1 MNTKTIIG
9 LEIHVELATKTKMFC
24 ACANEFGAIPN
35 TNVCPVCLGH
45 PGALPVMN
53 KRAVELAL
61 TAGMAFNCQIDRN
74 QKMDRKKYFYP
85 DLTKGYQITQYDKP
99 FAKEGYVELSNGKK
113 IGLIEIHMEEDTGK
127 SNHDEDGKVL
137 MDYNRAGVPLIEI
150 VTKPEMNSPEEAR
163 EFVETLAS
171 NLRFLGVSDCI
182 MAEGSMRCDVNI
194 NIVDLDN
201 NIKTNIAEIKNIN
214 SIKAIENALEYEQ
227 KRQIE
232 LLAKGETGVK
242 ETRRWD
248 DELLETVHMRLKET
262 GNDYRFAIDGDI
274 PEIFI
279 SEEFI
284 KEIEDNIPEL
294 PKDKLQRYIN
304 DYKMS
309 EYDASQL
316 ANDRELAGLFEKTNQ
331 IVNDPKITANWIL
344 SELSR
349 RLNETEK
356 SPSTMQL
363 SVENFAKLINLA
375 KDNKINNNVAKKLL
389 RDIFESNEDPE
400 KLAKERNLL
409 QISDSNFLA
418 SIVDEVLSEN
428 KESIEDIKNGKDRA
442 FGYLVGQ
449 AMKKTKG
456 KGNPQEIN
464 ALLKEKIGEWE

>member
-24 ACANEFGAIPN
+24 GCANEFGAIPN

-99 FAKEGYVELSNGKK
+99 FAKDGYVELSNGKK

-274 PEIFI
+274 PEISI
-279 SEEFI
+279 SEEYL
-284 KEIEDNIPEL
+284 KEIKDKIPEL

-316 ANDRELAGLFEKTNQ
+316 ANDRELAGLFERTNQ

-409 QISDSNFLA
+409 QISDSNLLA

-464 ALLKEKIGEWE
+464 ALLKEKIGELE

>member
-194 NIVDLDN
+194 NIVDLDH

-274 PEIFI
+274 PEIFM

-316 ANDRELAGLFEKTNQ
+316 ANDRELAELFEKTNQ

-356 SPSTMQL
+356 SPSTMEL

-389 RDIFESNEDPE
+389 RDVFESNEDPE

-464 ALLKEKIGEWE
+464 ALLKEKIGELE

>member
-389 RDIFESNEDPE
+389 RDIFESDEDPE

-464 ALLKEKIGEWE
+464 ALLKEKIGELE

>member
-24 ACANEFGAIPN
+24 GCANEFGAIPN

-316 ANDRELAGLFEKTNQ
+316 ANDRELAELFEKTNQ

-356 SPSTMQL
+356 NPSTMQL

-389 RDIFESNEDPE
+389 RDIFESDEDPE

-464 ALLKEKIGEWE
+464 ALLKEKIGELE